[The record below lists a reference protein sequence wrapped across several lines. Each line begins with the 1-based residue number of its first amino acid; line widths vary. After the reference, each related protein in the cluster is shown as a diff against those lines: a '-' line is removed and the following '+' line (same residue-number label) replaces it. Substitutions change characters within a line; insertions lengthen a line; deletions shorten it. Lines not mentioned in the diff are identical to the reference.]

1 MAKLEQQLKAAANKA
16 DLYKKKIAQL
26 EAKLGGGAEEESSS
40 EEEDESS
47 DDEDE
52 LPFDKKHLLHLTFD
66 KPASLGLAYAP
77 ASDNRVKVARIMP
90 GSQAAKQKKKPKA
103 GYFLCMVNKKRVYE
117 VGYDKVM
124 VSRCCVLLAVQLLLL
139 LLIVVRGC
147 LVCRRCSSMQNG
159 QSHSPSASRD
169 RSPRLRVACATLC
182 LWGLSCQAGK
192 IFVKRIVVRILPLS
206 RRTRF

>member
-26 EAKLGGGAEEESSS
+26 EAKLGGGAEEEESSS
-40 EEEDESS
+40 SSDESS

-52 LPFDKKHLLHLTFD
+52 LPFDKKHLLHLKFE
-66 KPASLGLAYAP
+66 KPGSLGLAYAP

-124 VSRCCVLLAVQLLLL
+124 VSRCCFLLAVHL
-139 LLIVVRGC
+139 LLIAVRGC
-147 LVCRRCSSMQNG
+147 LVAGGAQACETASLTHLRNPVIGARGCA
-159 QSHSPSASRD
+159 SHV
-169 RSPRLRVACATLC
+169 RLCVS
-182 LWGLSCQAGK
+182 GD
-192 IFVKRIVVRILPLS
+192 
-206 RRTRF
+206 

>member
-40 EEEDESS
+40 SSSDESS

-52 LPFDKKHLLHLTFD
+52 LPFDKKHLLHLTFE
-66 KPASLGLAYAP
+66 KPGSLGLAYAP

-124 VSRCCVLLAVQLLLL
+124 GSRSAALCWQCICCSLPCVVASLQEVLKHAKRPVSLTFG
-139 LLIVVRGC
+139 I
-147 LVCRRCSSMQNG
+147 
-159 QSHSPSASRD
+159 P
-169 RSPRLRVACATLC
+169 
-182 LWGLSCQAGK
+182 
-192 IFVKRIVVRILPLS
+192 
-206 RRTRF
+206 

>member
-40 EEEDESS
+40 SSSDESS

-52 LPFDKKHLLHLTFD
+52 LPFDKKHLLHLTFE
-66 KPASLGLAYAP
+66 KPGSLGLAYAP

-124 VSRCCVLLAVQLLLL
+124 VSRCCFLLVVHLLLL

-147 LVCRRCSSMQNG
+147 LVAGGAQARETASLTHLRNPVIGARGCA
-159 QSHSPSASRD
+159 SHV
-169 RSPRLRVACATLC
+169 RLCVS
-182 LWGLSCQAGK
+182 GD
-192 IFVKRIVVRILPLS
+192 
-206 RRTRF
+206 